1 MEEGEQMLKIELTD
15 DAMDYIRKKNTDSIT
30 VDMMSI
36 YYGGQY
42 NEPVVPIGKPSLPQN
57 YDLVDVNG
65 IKVYIFKDA
74 ETEPDGI
81 KILLEESNQRLHVT
95 GLVYDKL
102 G

>member
-1 MEEGEQMLKIELTD
+1 MIKIEFTD
-15 DAMDYIRKKNTDSIT
+15 DAKDYIHKKNVNSIT
-30 VDMMSI
+30 VDIMSI

-42 NEPVVPIGKPSLPQN
+42 NEPVVPIGKPTLPQN

-65 IKVYIFKDA
+65 IKVYIFKGA
-74 ETEPDGI
+74 ETERDGI
-81 KILLEESNQRLHVT
+81 KISIEGDQRLHVE

>member
-1 MEEGEQMLKIELTD
+1 MIKIEFTN
-15 DAMDYIRKKNTDSIT
+15 DAKDYIRKKNADSIT

-42 NEPVVPIGKPSLPQN
+42 NEPVVSHGKPTSPQN
-57 YDLVDVNG
+57 YDLVVVNG
-65 IKVYIFKDA
+65 IKVYIFKGA
-74 ETEPDGI
+74 ETEPGGI
-81 KILLEESNQRLHVT
+81 TISVGEGNQRLHVA